1 MGKTD
6 QGDWVVTISTSCPI
20 VIVVQTIGAKNSL
33 AKVMAELRWIDQCKG
48 GKYLGSRTYFE
59 QMNTKLKKGFG
70 QFQMILFLRREVN
83 NPHFCHNFKLCLTFD
98 KSEQVCAVHFRRKSP
113 REFVECT

>member
-33 AKVMAELRWIDQCKG
+33 AKVMAELHWIDQWRQIFRFKETFRADEY
-48 GKYLGSRTYFE
+48 KAHKRV
-59 QMNTKLKKGFG
+59 G
-70 QFQMILFLRREVN
+70 QFEMISFCDVESTLLLQFQALF
-83 NPHFCHNFKLCLTFD
+83 NF
-98 KSEQVCAVHFRRKSP
+98 
-113 REFVECT
+113 